1 MPPTAESQLAD
12 AIGAF
17 THDLWVPRC
26 TAFPESEPGTI
37 LADHTGPRTL
47 AAGAPGEGRREAATE
62 HGVGLHPVE
71 VELRGRR
78 ERQAHRPRRNY
89 ATLSRVS
96 EPISFKNGLAVALAS
111 AVTACGAPPPLDLE
125 AGAPADWPAYGGAAG
140 GGHYSAADEIT
151 RENVSRLEVAWVHR
165 SGDFREGSNPLEKD
179 GTLDNLADLAPPS
192 ALQVTPIVV
201 ENTLYY
207 CTPFNRVFALDPE
220 SGEERWVFDPD
231 VDVDQEGLLVCRGV
245 SSWIDAEA
253 ARGAPCRHRIVMGT
267 LDARIIALDGATGQR
282 CADFGS
288 NGEIDL
294 TVGLSEHAAEEY
306 SVTSPPAILGDTL
319 ITGAMVID
327 SARDDVPAGVVR
339 AFDLRTGAFRWGWNP
354 VEPGEHE
361 VDADGRYVAGTTNVW
376 SIISVDAERN
386 LVFVPTGNSSP
397 DYYGGD
403 RHGLDHFSS
412 SVVALDGTTGEVRWH
427 YRTVHHDVWD
437 FDVPSQ
443 PTLVDLPID
452 GRIVPAV
459 VQVTKMGLTF
469 VLDRDTGKP
478 IFPVEERPVPQD
490 GAVPGEYLSP
500 TQPFPTRPPPLHPLG
515 ITPDDA
521 WGFTFWDRGAC
532 RRRLEEL
539 RTGPIYTPIGLQGTV
554 FYPSQ
559 QGGNNWGAPA
569 VDPVRHVMIANT
581 TRMPFAL
588 TLVPRDRCDE
598 PSRSPRMS
606 QTGSPY
612 CLDLEYLVS
621 PLGAPCTAPPW
632 GTLSAV
638 DLAEGTLLWE
648 VPLGT
653 LEGMAPWPVSR
664 IRGTPTFG
672 GPAVTASGLIFIAA
686 TTDPYL
692 RAFDVETGEEL
703 WRGEL
708 PTTGNAVPM
717 TYRVRAEGRQY
728 VVIAAGGHFSG
739 QTPAGDHLVAFALPE
754 SHDRP

>member
-1 MPPTAESQLAD
+1 
-12 AIGAF
+12 
-17 THDLWVPRC
+17 
-26 TAFPESEPGTI
+26 
-37 LADHTGPRTL
+37 
-47 AAGAPGEGRREAATE
+47 
-62 HGVGLHPVE
+62 
-71 VELRGRR
+71 
-78 ERQAHRPRRNY
+78 
-89 ATLSRVS
+89 
-96 EPISFKNGLAVALAS
+96 
-111 AVTACGAPPPLDLE
+111 
-125 AGAPADWPAYGGAAG
+125 
-140 GGHYSAADEIT
+140 
-151 RENVSRLEVAWVHR
+151 
-165 SGDFREGSNPLEKD
+165 
-179 GTLDNLADLAPPS
+179 
-192 ALQVTPIVV
+192 
-201 ENTLYY
+201 
-207 CTPFNRVFALDPE
+207 
-220 SGEERWVFDPD
+220 
-231 VDVDQEGLLVCRGV
+231 
-245 SSWIDAEA
+245 
-253 ARGAPCRHRIVMGT
+253 
-267 LDARIIALDGATGQR
+267 
-282 CADFGS
+282 
-288 NGEIDL
+288 
-294 TVGLSEHAAEEY
+294 
-306 SVTSPPAILGDTL
+306 
-319 ITGAMVID
+319 MVID
-327 SARDDVPAGVVR
+327 SARDDVPAGSS
-339 AFDLRTGAFRWGWNP
+339 APFDLRTGAFRWGWNP

-478 IFPVEERPVPQD
+478 IFPRRGAAGPQD

-532 RRRLEEL
+532 RRPRGASDGSDLHADRPAGNGLLPVPAGREQL
-539 RTGPIYTPIGLQGTV
+539 GGARGGP
-554 FYPSQ
+554 
-559 QGGNNWGAPA
+559 GAPRDDRKHDAHALRADAGAARSMRRA
-569 VDPVRHVMIANT
+569 VPLSPHVADGLAVL
-581 TRMPFAL
+581 P
-588 TLVPRDRCDE
+588 
-598 PSRSPRMS
+598 
-606 QTGSPY
+606 
-612 CLDLEYLVS
+612 DLEYLVS